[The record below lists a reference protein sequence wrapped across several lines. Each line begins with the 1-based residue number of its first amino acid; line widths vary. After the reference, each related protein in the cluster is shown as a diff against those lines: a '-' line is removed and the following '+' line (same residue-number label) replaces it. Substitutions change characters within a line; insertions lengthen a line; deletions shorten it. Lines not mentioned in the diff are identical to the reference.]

1 MWLLATYEPSIAV
14 GDTRDFISDPGWFG
28 VGLEWRSFQNKHLAW
43 SASASWHHM
52 YETTRELIHIDN
64 TTIGGTQVRFLD
76 FVPIVL
82 GANYHFLGR
91 GNRIRPYLGLAGG
104 AYWVSQRLEIG
115 TVNLIINEM
124 WHVGVAP
131 EAGIT
136 FLTPDLDLYGF
147 ISADL
152 NYIFSREDSI
162 DYTYVT
168 LSLGIVYLL

>member
-1 MWLLATYEPSIAV
+1 
-14 GDTRDFISDPGWFG
+14 
-28 VGLEWRSFQNKHLAW
+28 
-43 SASASWHHM
+43 
-52 YETTRELIHIDN
+52 
-64 TTIGGTQVRFLD
+64 
-76 FVPIVL
+76 
-82 GANYHFLGR
+82 
-91 GNRIRPYLGLAGG
+91 LGLAGG

-115 TVNLIINEM
+115 TVNLIINER

-147 ISADL
+147 ISADF